1 MNTSII
7 PELEEQ
13 RRDALVAY
21 YLGQMVTSSP
31 SAAPIRITTPEDLYE
46 YLLIDN
52 QVSAQ
57 VETSRVAQAIASLQ
71 QYIHAI
77 YNRMEPGYPYDFTQE
92 QLNRWHDG
100 MSEYSTWA
108 GYQMI
113 EDYPE
118 NYIDPT
124 LRQHKSSQFQ
134 AFEMELA
141 QSRITHDSVQTALK
155 NYLSAFEVVSNLK
168 VVSGYIDGTDFANA
182 DYYFIGRQTIEPF
195 SYYWRKAAIF
205 FGKTYTPDPLTGA
218 PTAEEPPTELAP
230 TAWSEWKK
238 IDAALSAN
246 VSHARGVVIDGR
258 LHLIWVEHGVPEYDV
273 ERKKTGLFFFTT

>member
-155 NYLSAFEVVSNLK
+155 NYLRMLRSTCCAAAASRNLH
-168 VVSGYIDGTDFANA
+168 GTQR
-182 DYYFIGRQTIEPF
+182 YLL
-195 SYYWRKAAIF
+195 
-205 FGKTYTPDPLTGA
+205 KTT
-218 PTAEEPPTELAP
+218 
-230 TAWSEWKK
+230 
-238 IDAALSAN
+238 
-246 VSHARGVVIDGR
+246 
-258 LHLIWVEHGVPEYDV
+258 
-273 ERKKTGLFFFTT
+273 